1 MPGLEGSDDEIM
13 PGELED
19 LKTAGIPQHDDCD
32 TGADASAHVI
42 EQLIALARQIGRPRE
57 YVGFSA
63 FLLMAL
69 LKRRRP
75 NFWIG
80 ERLDDIVDIFIPNF
94 ARHCTI
100 P

>member
-1 MPGLEGSDDEIM
+1 MPGLEESDDEIM
-13 PGELED
+13 PGDLED

-32 TGADASAHVI
+32 TGADASARVI
-42 EQLIALARQIGRPRE
+42 AKLISLALQIGRPQE

-75 NFWIG
+75 LFG
-80 ERLDDIVDIFIPNF
+80 SAKD
-94 ARHCTI
+94 
-100 P
+100 